1 MLDISSKTN
10 CVLQIYS
17 KGDDIMT
24 ISQKIFYILD
34 TKGITQKEFSLA
46 TGIPQSTISDWR
58 KKNTNPASDKI
69 LAICDALD
77 ITPYELLSNVKEE
90 GNRANR
96 VGYRIVVEGTEEDV
110 LIEAYEKLDEKARG
124 RLLGYIEAL
133 GD

>member
-1 MLDISSKTN
+1 
-10 CVLQIYS
+10 
-17 KGDDIMT
+17 MT

-58 KKNTNPASDKI
+58 KKNTNPTSDKI

-90 GNRANR
+90 GNRANK